1 MTIFDLFISIGGIAA
16 PFRATSDIS
25 LSQLAVGNHTSA
37 VFFTSVMV
45 FGIVGSQMYNVSLS
59 IYYLYLIKY
68 NYRDRKFK
76 TTIEHFVHAIPIIWA
91 LAAVVSCLATQSFN
105 PSSNTYFINSYPRGC
120 RSNENVE
127 CSRGKASPILAL
139 LFGTVTLCG
148 TLISNIVIIL
158 FIWRH
163 VHLQE
168 KKANQIRL
176 RRVSLTAQ
184 NTLRV
189 HSGVADEGQNTHSD
203 LRGKGGIL
211 AQALAA
217 RKSRNRRSRP
227 RMFLWRAFWYTVAFC
242 VCYGTN
248 FVGEYNLD

>member
-1 MTIFDLFISIGGIAA
+1 
-16 PFRATSDIS
+16 
-25 LSQLAVGNHTSA
+25 
-37 VFFTSVMV
+37 
-45 FGIVGSQMYNVSLS
+45 MYNVSLS

-76 TTIEHFVHAIPIIWA
+76 SKIEPFVHAIPILWA

-105 PSSNTYFINSYPRGC
+105 PSSNTYFITSYPRGC
-120 RSNENVE
+120 RSNDDVE
-127 CSRGKASPILAL
+127 CTRGQASPILAL

-148 TLISNIVIIL
+148 TLISNIVIVL

-176 RRVSLTAQ
+176 RRVSLAAQ

-189 HSGVADEGQNTHSD
+189 QSGAADEEGQNTHSN
-203 LRGKGGIL
+203 LRGEGGIL

-217 RKSRNRRSRP
+217 RRSRNRQSRIMP
-227 RMFLWRAFWYTVAFC
+227 KMFLWRAFWYTVAFF

-248 FVGEYNLD
+248 FVGEYNI